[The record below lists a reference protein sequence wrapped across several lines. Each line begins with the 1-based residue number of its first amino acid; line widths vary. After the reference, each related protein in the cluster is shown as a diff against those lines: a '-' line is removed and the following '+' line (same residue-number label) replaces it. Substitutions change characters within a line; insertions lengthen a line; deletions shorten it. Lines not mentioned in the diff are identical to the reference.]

1 MEDCMKYKIAI
12 IILSG
17 IILTSIIYCYTTKEK
32 INVLA
37 LGDGISTGMTIYHV
51 EGYDYNEY
59 LTEMLNEEN
68 NLDNYYRYFNE
79 IDETASN
86 LVTKINNN
94 MTSIDKK
101 IKLKQAIKEADII
114 TISLGMDEL
123 NNYAKKNTLGSTK
136 INGFL
141 NKYEEVINII
151 RKLNDKKIYVIGLYA
166 SHLVNSS
173 KISKINQEL
182 EKICQRYNSTFINIE
197 EITEHQE
204 FFLQKNNY
212 YPNYKG
218 QEFIYNKIKETRN
231 VHTMQII

>member
-1 MEDCMKYKIAI
+1 MKYKIGV
-12 IILSG
+12 IILMG
-17 IILTSIIYCYTTKEK
+17 VILTSIIYFQTTEDKL
-32 INVLA
+32 NVLA

-68 NLDNYYRYFNE
+68 NLGNYYRYFNE
-79 IDETASN
+79 VDETASN

-94 MTSIDKK
+94 ITSIDKK
-101 IKLKQAIKEADII
+101 IKLKQAIKEADMI

-141 NKYEEVINII
+141 NKYEEVLNSL
-151 RKLNDKKIYVIGLYA
+151 RKLNDKKIYVIGIY
-166 SHLVNSS
+166 SSTLVNQS
-173 KISKINQEL
+173 KASKINQEL
-182 EKICQRYNSTFINIE
+182 EKICQKYNLIFINIE
-197 EITEHQE
+197 DIVEHKE

-218 QEFIYNKIKETRN
+218 QEYIYNKIKETIEKS
-231 VHTMQII
+231 TIMII

>member
-1 MEDCMKYKIAI
+1 MKYKIAI
-12 IILSG
+12 IIILG
-17 IILTSIIYCYTTKEK
+17 IILTSLIYCYTSEDKL
-32 INVLA
+32 NVLA
-37 LGDGISTGMTIYHV
+37 LGDGLSTGMTIYHV

-68 NLDNYYRYFNE
+68 NLGNYYRYFNE
-79 IDETASN
+79 VDETASN
-86 LVTKINNN
+86 LITKINNN

-101 IKLKQAIKEADII
+101 IQLKQAIKEADII

-141 NKYEEVINII
+141 KKYEEVLNIL
-151 RKLNDKKIYVIGLYA
+151 RKLNNKKIYVIGLY
-166 SHLVNSS
+166 SSNLINQS
-173 KISKINQEL
+173 KIKKINQEI
-182 EKICQRYNSTFINIE
+182 EKLCQKHKLIYINIE
-197 EITEHQE
+197 DIQEHNE

-218 QEFIYNKIKETRN
+218 QKFIYDKIIENRSQN
-231 VHTMQII
+231 TMRII